1 MGGAAEWRGK
11 VKQFLMI
18 GAAALLAAC
27 GAPEKPDYWS
37 ATRTGYGAQPVAGAE
52 TGGPD
57 YRTAALAEAG
67 YYTSAM
73 RPGLH
78 KTRTGA
84 PWLVYHSARYQG
96 GGQPQAGRAAA
107 QSAMAYSSSK
117 WKSPYAAQ
125 TGLGDARTRFRIVT
139 VDGSSFA
146 VLNKIRL
153 PLKHLFAS
161 DREQLEKLTEYAAQ
175 LAGCT
180 VTGPALVQRVDG
192 AAQKLAA
199 PVVCS

>member
-1 MGGAAEWRGK
+1 M
-11 VKQFLMI
+11 KQFLMI

-27 GAPEKPDYWS
+27 AAPEQPDYWS
-37 ATRTGYGAQPVAGAE
+37 ASRTSYGAQPVAGVE

-84 PWLVYHSARYQG
+84 PWLVFHSSRYQG

-125 TGLGDARTRFRIVT
+125 TRLGDARTRFRIVT

-153 PLKHLFAS
+153 PLKHLFVS
-161 DREQLEKLTEYAAQ
+161 NREQLEKLTEYAAQ

-180 VTGPALVQRVDG
+180 VTGPALVRRVDG